1 MVFHMAGLSLSNNDR
16 IVEYDWVLH
25 GGIARFLKENILAYP
40 DN

>member
-25 GGIARFLKENILAYP
+25 GGIARFLK
-40 DN
+40 